1 MAYSYINISK
11 PCCKWRSDASIHSFC
26 NVYVW
31 QLNVYF
37 ACASVYPGK
46 RVGDE
51 SIPPFFGRYTFRS
64 STYTS
69 RARAYTPESGGG
81 TRVYLR
87 LTKVYHFRKKR
98 ILFCMKGILLKQN
111 VYSSLF
117 LPNGAGLGLRGFGVQ
132 GGRSGVGAGTLVGPG
147 P

>member
-1 MAYSYINISK
+1 MTST
-11 PCCKWRSDASIHSFC
+11 PQ
-26 NVYVW
+26 NVY
-31 QLNVYF
+31 LLRY
-37 ACASVYPGK
+37 SVYAAMCK
-46 RVGDE
+46 SNRMYTHHEKSEYE
-51 SIPPFFGRYTFRS
+51 SILAWRRNRGARRVYLRVFGRYTFRS
-64 STYTS
+64 SAYTS